1 MRLPTIPS
9 RRHVID
15 RFRAGGGR
23 VAAVFPYNY
32 PRALLRAFGLLPV
45 EVWGPPRDGDD
56 GADTQVQAYVC
67 SVVRLAH
74 AFLLDGGL
82 EVADV
87 LVVPH
92 TCDSLQG
99 LGSMLLDFDQPPQLV
114 LPVYIPRAA
123 GAAAMRYYADEF
135 GQVYARL
142 AALTGAR
149 PTDEELRLAIRRE
162 EAADYA
168 LAALLDARPTL
179 PLEDPDFYRLV
190 RAREYMPA
198 EDWEPLARELLA
210 QAKAAGQPPE
220 GSAGAPSP
228 VPLLVSGIV
237 PEPRGLLQAI
247 ADAGAQIVADD
258 FASSGRRRYPTGTRG
273 EPMLRMAERVLG
285 AAPDSTRGSAIASR
299 AQHLLN
305 LAHRAGARAALFV
318 IVKFCEP
325 ELFYLPQVRR
335 VLEDAGLPTTTVEV
349 DLGAPLPAQAVTR
362 IEALVE
368 TALSS
373 PPAAAPAHR
382 KEGASP

>member
-1 MRLPTIPS
+1 MQMPPIPS
-9 RRHVID
+9 RRDVID
-15 RFRAGGGR
+15 RFREGGGR

-32 PRALLRAFGLLPV
+32 PRELLRAFGLLPV
-45 EVWGPPRDGDD
+45 EVWGPPSAGDG
-56 GADTQVQAYVC
+56 GGDTQVQAYVC

-74 AFLLDGGL
+74 AFLLEGGL

-99 LGSMLLDFDQPPQLV
+99 LGSMLLDFDQPRQLV
-114 LPVYIPRAA
+114 LPIYIPRSG
-123 GAAAMRYYADEF
+123 GAPSLRYYADEL
-135 GQVYARL
+135 GQVYERL
-142 AALTGAR
+142 AELTGAR
-149 PTDEELRLAIRRE
+149 PTDDELLAATRRE

-168 LAALLDARPTL
+168 LGELLDARTRL
-179 PLEDPDFYRLV
+179 PLDDPDLYRLL

-198 EDWEPLARELLA
+198 EDWEPLAQTLLA
-210 QAKAAGQPPE
+210 QA
-220 GSAGAPSP
+220 SAPDAQAPAP

-237 PEPRGLLQAI
+237 PEPRGLLRAI
-247 ADAGAQIVADD
+247 ADAGAQVVADD

-273 EPMLRMAERVLG
+273 DPLLRMAERVLG

-299 AQHLLN
+299 AQHLEN
-305 LAHRAGARAALFV
+305 LAHRAGARAVLFV

-335 VLEDAGLPTTTVEV
+335 VLEDAGLPTTTIEV
-349 DLGAPLPAQAVTR
+349 DLGAPLPAQALTR

-368 TALSS
+368 TARSAR
-373 PPAAAPAHR
+373 PQTPR
-382 KEGASP
+382 GATP